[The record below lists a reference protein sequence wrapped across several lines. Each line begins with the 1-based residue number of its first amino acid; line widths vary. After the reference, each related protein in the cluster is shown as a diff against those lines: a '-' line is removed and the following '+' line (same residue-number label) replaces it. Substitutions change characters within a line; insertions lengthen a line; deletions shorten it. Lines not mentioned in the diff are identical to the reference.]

1 MYRRPMTPLDPTDAV
16 VAEAAGDERVA
27 EPDEH
32 FPARR
37 LLAHDQDDSWLLDDA
52 DGWRPMD

>member
-1 MYRRPMTPLDPTDAV
+1 MTPLDPSDPA
-16 VAEAAGDERVA
+16 AEAAEEELA
-27 EPDEH
+27 EPEEH

-52 DGWRPMD
+52 DAWRPMD

>member
-1 MYRRPMTPLDPTDAV
+1 MTPLDPTDAA
-16 VAEAAGDERVA
+16 AEAADDERVA

-37 LLAHDQDDSWLLDDA
+37 LLAHDQDDSWLLDDL
-52 DGWRPMD
+52 DGWRPID